1 MDSDVD
7 IVMMFVPVF
16 RDLQKRFTWR
26 KIDGKG
32 MIVLDIL
39 VLKRSFILRYYLE
52 DFIYILFLISH

>member
-1 MDSDVD
+1 
-7 IVMMFVPVF
+7 MMFVPVF